1 VVVGDSQP
9 PAASPTEAR
18 EIAGRRSAPHS
29 SPAAGHHPSP
39 GHADAPPPRPASTP
53 SRLDHLG
60 GSVSPGLSPNI
71 ARSAVAGAGANDWGS
86 GSGGGGGGGGGG
98 GDSGGGGGVALPSSA
113 RTPAQIQQQRLEQM
127 RNSLDTMRAMRAR

>member
-1 VVVGDSQP
+1 
-9 PAASPTEAR
+9 
-18 EIAGRRSAPHS
+18 
-29 SPAAGHHPSP
+29 
-39 GHADAPPPRPASTP
+39 
-53 SRLDHLG
+53 
-60 GSVSPGLSPNI
+60 VSPGLSPNI

-86 GSGGGGGGGGGG
+86 GSGGGGGG